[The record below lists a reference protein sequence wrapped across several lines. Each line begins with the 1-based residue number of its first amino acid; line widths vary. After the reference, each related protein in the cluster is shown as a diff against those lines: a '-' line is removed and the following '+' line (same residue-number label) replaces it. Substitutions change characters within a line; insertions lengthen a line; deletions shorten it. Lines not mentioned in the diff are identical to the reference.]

1 MEEKNQVALF
11 EEKHLTEFKKLSD
24 LKKEQDRLATIEKDV
39 KSQLEKAMDENNIVS
54 IKNEYITISRVEG
67 SESTSIDLKK
77 LEEKEPDLYK
87 DLLKDYP
94 KVTVKKPSI
103 RFTVK

>member
-11 EEKHLTEFKKLSD
+11 EEKYLATFKQLSD
-24 LKKEQDRLATIEKDV
+24 LKKEQDRLKAIETDV

-54 IKNEYITISRVEG
+54 IKNEYISISRVEG
-67 SESTSIDLKK
+67 STKTEIDLDK
-77 LEEKEPDLYK
+77 LKEKEPELYN

-94 KVTVKKPSI
+94 KVSTRKPSI